1 MADLEQVNA
10 LLPSVIN
17 YHKLDNYR
25 WSGLNDDCVKLKG
38 NDDKDDIKNFHN
50 ICMSITGVID
60 SFNEINIHNS
70 FDNNKCTVF
79 ALWMYDYLI
88 KELKN
93 RYDYSKIEKFINIIN
108 PIFIRYSSKIGCTIP
123 SYIGIERYVDT
134 LKILYDFAINYDTL
148 MVYIRN
154 NRYKCSE
161 EFSKYIEE
169 KVKLLY
175 ELKEHCVFSREAYCQ
190 VLNDIFKKP
199 IREEKLLKLG
209 CTKVSSDEIKRILEE
224 KLQHQNFEEE
234 HDIFLD
240 VHDRDPRISFHAQE
254 RNKRIT
260 SNEPSSTSSNNI
272 MGTTLPVI
280 GSVFTMSLLYRLT
293 PVGNWINS
301 RLRGNGRRSHN
312 LYNMAYGPQGGFS
325 APEELNSFANEFNI
339 SYGPE

>member
-1 MADLEQVNA
+1 MADLIHLEQKKA
-10 LLPSVIN
+10 
-17 YHKLDNYR
+17 
-25 WSGLNDDCVKLKG
+25 
-38 NDDKDDIKNFHN
+38 DKDDIRNFHE
-50 ICMSITGVID
+50 ICMSITGVVD
-60 SFNEINIHNS
+60 SFNEIKIYNS

-79 ALWMYDYLI
+79 ELWIYDYLI

-93 RYDYSKIEKFINIIN
+93 RNDYRKIEKFINIIN
-108 PIFIRYSSKIGCTIP
+108 PIFKTYSNSISCNIFT
-123 SYIGIERYVDT
+123 YIGIEKYVGT

-234 HDIFLD
+234 HDIYFD
-240 VHDRDPRISFHAQE
+240 VHGKDSRVHSHAQE
-254 RNKRIT
+254 QHKRIT

-272 MGTTLPVI
+272 MGTTLPVV

-301 RLRGNGRRSHN
+301 RLSGNERRSHN
-312 LYNMAYGPQGGFS
+312 LYNMAYGPQGGLS
-325 APEELNSFANEFNI
+325 DPEALNSFANEFNI
-339 SYGPE
+339 SYGHA